1 MRLVAGQ
8 ATPLTKRRVN
18 VCKRLFQILVAG
30 KTDLAQGSLQK
41 SFRRRGM
48 GIMTAQAGPLPKG
61 RMHEDGGGQLPFN
74 FLVAGKTEVGRDFH
88 KQSLML

>member
-1 MRLVAGQ
+1 
-8 ATPLTKRRVN
+8 
-18 VCKRLFQILVAG
+18 
-30 KTDLAQGSLQK
+30 
-41 SFRRRGM
+41 M